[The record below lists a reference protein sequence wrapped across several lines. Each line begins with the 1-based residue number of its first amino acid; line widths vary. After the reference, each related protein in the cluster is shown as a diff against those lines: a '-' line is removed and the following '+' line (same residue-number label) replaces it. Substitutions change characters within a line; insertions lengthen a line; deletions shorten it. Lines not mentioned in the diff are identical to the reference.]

1 MYPTDYFRYPSEH
14 CHVFKGVVH
23 ILSIP
28 GSQVRT
34 FELSNKGLNTLDGVF
49 PDIRVSIF
57 CAPIRIFN
65 YLIVCFHAFDRILPC
80 IRLSVFIY
88 PIE

>member
-28 GSQVRT
+28 GSQVST
-34 FELSNKGLNTLDGVF
+34 FEHSNKGLNALDGVF
-49 PDIRVSIF
+49 PGIRVSIF
-57 CAPIRIFN
+57 CAPISIFT
-65 YLIVCFHAFDRILPC
+65 YLIVCFYAFERMLH
-80 IRLSVFIY
+80 VFD
-88 PIE
+88 